1 MAPGLTLMAHSRSL
15 PGLIDQLVLCSF
27 FGGVGDD
34 QVQREKGHNGKEEKE
49 ILFFYKRVVIWPA
62 ACVTYCI
69 IITGQDA
76 TVRVIYGR
84 VIYFH
89 VFGMQP
95 LAPAQTSRASWP
107 CVKHFARLSLAVE

>member
-1 MAPGLTLMAHSRSL
+1 
-15 PGLIDQLVLCSF
+15 
-27 FGGVGDD
+27 VGDD
-34 QVQREKGHNGKEEKE
+34 QVQPEKGHNGKEEKE

-89 VFGMQP
+89 VFECGRSRQLKRLEP
-95 LAPAQTSRASWP
+95 LG
-107 CVKHFARLSLAVE
+107 LA